1 MKNVKKTTIEFQ
13 ITRNSPPKVFWV
25 KAGQKLKN
33 KT

>member
-25 KAGQKLKN
+25 KADLKTQK
-33 KT
+33 